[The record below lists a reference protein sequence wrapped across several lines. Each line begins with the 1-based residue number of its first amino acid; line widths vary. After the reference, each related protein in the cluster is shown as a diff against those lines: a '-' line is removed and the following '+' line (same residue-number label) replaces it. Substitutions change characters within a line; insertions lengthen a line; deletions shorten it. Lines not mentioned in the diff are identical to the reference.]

1 MRSGRVDGTLHP
13 GAFREIDAVVMLQNA
28 ADENRRR
35 HRVERNADALALQIF
50 RFLDLV
56 LVDAD
61 EGVTEAARGEY
72 RDRDERAFLVGV
84 ALHVF
89 RAGIFGDVELLAARH
104 AVEDRARLLDADEIE

>member
-1 MRSGRVDGTLHP
+1 MFDLCTLKM
-13 GAFREIDAVVMLQNA
+13 AAVATALSFASNA

-50 RFLDLV
+50 RFLNLV

-61 EGVTEAARGEY
+61 EGVTEAPRGEN
-72 RDRDERAFLVGV
+72 RDGDEVAFLVGV

-89 RAGIFGDVELLAARH
+89 RAGISAVAARCGGN
-104 AVEDRARLLDADEIE
+104 